1 MVMIEIRRILCPVD
15 FSDPSLRALRQASTL
30 AGWYQSKLTALYV
43 DTELP
48 IDHAADVGAFGVAP
62 TAVLEAAR
70 STRVV
75 DDLRG
80 FVTRVLNGRVIDIEV
95 EEARGVADAIVGRA
109 VTLSADLI
117 VMGTHGRAG
126 VKRWFAGS
134 VAERVLRTGPCPVMV
149 VPPHDAV
156 PTSTVSF
163 KHLVAAIDF
172 SDSSLAAFRWAL
184 SLAEEADAHLWLL
197 HTIEVPP
204 ELRVSTV
211 VSDEEIDEL
220 NASARADALSR
231 LRSLVPERAAGF
243 CSIETAT
250 AAGEAAHAI
259 LKFAAEHEADLI
271 VMGAQGHGAVDRLI
285 FGSKT
290 RDVIG
295 GATCPVL
302 TVRR

>member
-1 MVMIEIRRILCPVD
+1 MVMIEIRRVLCPVD
-15 FSDPSLRALRQASTL
+15 FSDHSLRALRHAATL
-30 AGWYQSKLTALYV
+30 VGWYQAALTALYV

-48 IDHAADVGAFGVAP
+48 VDNAADVGTFGVAS

-75 DDLRG
+75 DDLHG
-80 FVTRVLNGRVIDIEV
+80 FVARVLDSQGVDVEV
-95 EEARGVADAIVGRA
+95 EEGRDVAGAIVSRA

-117 VMGTHGRAG
+117 VMGTHGRTG
-126 VKRWFAGS
+126 IKRWFAGS
-134 VAERVLRTGPCPVMV
+134 VAERVLRTAPCPVMV
-149 VPPHDAV
+149 VPPRDAV
-156 PTSTVSF
+156 AASTVSF
-163 KHLVAAIDF
+163 KHIVAAIDF
-172 SDSSLAAFRWAL
+172 SESSLAAFRWGL
-184 SLAEEADAHLWLL
+184 SLAEESDAHLWLL

-204 ELRVSTV
+204 ELRASAVL
-211 VSDEEIDEL
+211 SDVEIDEL

-231 LRSLVPERAAGF
+231 LRTWIPEQAAGF

-250 AAGEAAHAI
+250 ATGEAAHAI
-259 LKFAAEHEADLI
+259 LRFAAEHEADLI
-271 VMGAQGHGAVDRLI
+271 VMGAQGHGALDRFI

-302 TVRR
+302 TIRR

>member
-1 MVMIEIRRILCPVD
+1 MIEIRRILCPVD
-15 FSDPSLRALRQASTL
+15 FSEPSLRALGHASTL
-30 AGWYQSKLTALYV
+30 AGWYQSALTALYV
-43 DTELP
+43 ETTLP
-48 IDHAADVGAFGVAP
+48 IDNAADVGAFGVAP

-70 STRVV
+70 TTRVV
-75 DDLRG
+75 DDLHG
-80 FVTRVLNGRVIDIEV
+80 FVARVRSGRGVDVEV
-95 EEARGVADAIVGRA
+95 EEARDVPVTIVRRA
-109 VTLSADLI
+109 VTCAADLI

-126 VKRWFAGS
+126 MKRWFAGS
-134 VAERVLRTGPCPVMV
+134 VAEHVLRTAPCPVLV

-156 PTSTVSF
+156 PASTVSF
-163 KHLVAAIDF
+163 KHIVAAIDF
-172 SDSSLAAFRWAL
+172 SDSSLAALQWAL

-211 VSDEEIDEL
+211 ISGDEIDEL
-220 NASARADALSR
+220 NASARATALSR
-231 LRSLVPERAAGF
+231 LRTLIPERAAGF

-250 AAGEAAHAI
+250 ATGEAAHAI
-259 LKFAAEHEADLI
+259 VKFASEQEADLI
-271 VMGAQGHGAVDRLI
+271 VMGAQGHGTLDRFV

-295 GATCPVL
+295 SATCPVL